1 MGCLNVTAKRIGDGL
16 QLDATRVG
24 SGISIQATRIGG
36 MSVICGLV
44 CTVNS
49 QDKILWSDKF
59 LVWLN
64 NELGVVKYNS
74 LISTQDWEL
83 EEVTIEELL

>member
-1 MGCLNVTAKRIGDGL
+1 MGCLKVITNRIGDGIHVHS
-16 QLDATRVG
+16 ARVG
-24 SGISIQATRIGG
+24 EGIQILADRIGG
-36 MSVICGLV
+36 MSVSCGLV

-49 QDKILWSDKF
+49 QDKILWSEKY

-64 NELGVVKYNS
+64 NEVGVVKYNS
-74 LISTQDWEL
+74 LLSTQDWKL

>member
-1 MGCLNVTAKRIGDGL
+1 MGCLKVITNRIGDGIH
-16 QLDATRVG
+16 AHSARVG
-24 SGISIQATRIGG
+24 ESIQILADRIGG
-36 MSVICGLV
+36 MSVSCGLV

-64 NELGVVKYNS
+64 TEVGIVKYNS
-74 LISTQDWEL
+74 IISTKDWTL
-83 EEVTIEELL
+83 EEVNIEELL

>member
-1 MGCLNVTAKRIGDGL
+1 MGCLNVTANRIGDGL

-24 SGISIQATRIGG
+24 SGISVQATRIGG
-36 MSVICGLV
+36 MRVSCGLV

-49 QDKILWSDKF
+49 QDKILWSDKY

-64 NELGVVKYNS
+64 SEVDIVKYNS
-74 LISTQDWEL
+74 VISTQDWKL